1 MWRGNRPD
9 EQLGEA
15 REAPAGVLGQEWG
28 EVVGLE
34 RGCWGLGRDTSA
46 VSPHLACL
54 LARQWFGTMHENF
67 PHLCHV
73 LVTSIFLMLEY

>member
-54 LARQWFGTMHENF
+54 LAREWLA
-67 PHLCHV
+67 LCMR
-73 LVTSIFLMLEY
+73 TSHISVMCL